1 MQIAIVFLM
10 FLALSARQV
19 EAYIDPG
26 IGSYT
31 LQLIVGGLL
40 GGLFIIK
47 RYWYSIIEFLTRK
60 KRGDK
65 IYIIPDRASSSPR
78 RWEQEGIVFC
88 ILRNWVLISLYFC
101 GVSPKTLARY
111 YRFGRGDHKT
121 SSEEQ
126 T

>member
-10 FLALSARQV
+10 FLMLSTRQV

-60 KRGDK
+60 KKGDK
-65 IYIIPDRASSSPR
+65 I
-78 RWEQEGIVFC
+78 
-88 ILRNWVLISLYFC
+88 
-101 GVSPKTLARY
+101 
-111 YRFGRGDHKT
+111 
-121 SSEEQ
+121 SEAKKKEE
-126 T
+126 